1 VTASRATIR
10 AGHEGSGWT
19 VRWACDGSPDSLDGV
34 RAEATVGSNQR
45 AALDRGLS
53 DEQAVEGVAMVPWQ
67 SLDCRGVDGGN
78 RHWIEP
84 EALQRCRPFVREPHL
99 PQRTLDRD
107 FPYASGTERNVV
119 CGVLE
124 RLDDGTRD
132 PVPIAQE

>member
-1 VTASRATIR
+1 MATSRATIR
-10 AGHEGSGWT
+10 AGHEVSGWT
-19 VRWACDGSPDSLDGV
+19 VRWACDGSPDSLDWV
-34 RAEATVGSNQR
+34 RAEAPVGGNQR

-53 DEQAVEGVAMVPWQ
+53 NELAVEGVAMVPWQ
-67 SLDCRGVDGGN
+67 SLDCRDVDGGN

-84 EALQRCRPFVREPHL
+84 EALQRSRPSVREPHL

-107 FPYASGTERNVV
+107 FPHASGAERNVV